1 MMGKSCTPK
10 IFSNRIHHHM
20 LRNQTNETYSINTHI
35 NNYELYYLPQN
46 HKLISYLT
54 KYEIECPWQS
64 SFLRSTKVEK
74 QNDG

>member
-1 MMGKSCTPK
+1 
-10 IFSNRIHHHM
+10 M
-20 LRNQTNETYSINTHI
+20 LYDQTNEAYSIKHYI

-54 KYEIECPWQS
+54 KYEIECLWQS